1 MVLHYINYYFNFYFM
16 KTYFSESQML
26 KIREL
31 IGVVPINEM
40 HNTMFRKGHKKD
52 LYFSTAQIF
61 RCILLNPA
69 YFMKEF
75 TGVSLGSKQEA
86 YYSEEEMFKEKIYD
100 YESLSE
106 SEKKIWNTK

>member
-1 MVLHYINYYFNFYFM
+1 M

-40 HNTMFRKGHKKD
+40 HNTMFRKGYKKD
-52 LYFSTAQIF
+52 LYFSTSQIS

-75 TGVSLGSKQEA
+75 TGVSLGFKNEA
-86 YYSEEEMFKEKIYD
+86 YYSEEEMLKETVYD
-100 YESLSE
+100 YESLSFE
-106 SEKKIWNTK
+106 EKKIYESIQ